1 MGPALRKGA
10 YGTVHRAVRLRDGK
24 KLCVK
29 KVDLSKATAV
39 EREEAANEVRLLAA
53 LGRGCRYVVSF
64 EDCYVEGQSL
74 VIVMEY
80 ARGGSLSDYLG
91 SRKGRPLP
99 EERVWR
105 LFAQCLVALAHCHT
119 LRVLHRD
126 VKSSN
131 VFLAGPSQSAD
142 DEAEVRLGD
151 LGVGKS
157 LARRREFASTMV
169 GTPYYLSPELVERK
183 PYGYK
188 SDVWSLGVL
197 LYEMAALKHPFD
209 ASSQEALF
217 RRIATSPPS
226 WAPLETRYSQELVA
240 VCRACLTKDPER
252 RPSAFAL
259 LESPVIR
266 TRCAQY
272 GIAVPGDDALRT
284 MSLSASRP
292 SVALRPQL
300 TQKEANQPLELPT
313 IIPKSSKN

>member
-169 GTPYYLSPELVERK
+169 GTP
-183 PYGYK
+183 
-188 SDVWSLGVL
+188 
-197 LYEMAALKHPFD
+197 
-209 ASSQEALF
+209 
-217 RRIATSPPS
+217 
-226 WAPLETRYSQELVA
+226 
-240 VCRACLTKDPER
+240 
-252 RPSAFAL
+252 
-259 LESPVIR
+259 
-266 TRCAQY
+266 
-272 GIAVPGDDALRT
+272 
-284 MSLSASRP
+284 
-292 SVALRPQL
+292 
-300 TQKEANQPLELPT
+300 
-313 IIPKSSKN
+313 